1 MTSVTIDG
9 DAQLKRASYQLE
21 PLVVLTRCGHG
32 VQSKSFFTFENER
45 CIGDSQRLW
54 LDPGHGVFESRLDK
68 IVIRLLCSN
77 MLASVAG
84 HNIS

>member
-1 MTSVTIDG
+1 MRESL
-9 DAQLKRASYQLE
+9 AERAIKLIA
-21 PLVVLTRCGHG
+21 HG
-32 VQSKSFFTFENER
+32 ANTLGSRAQSKSLFTFENDR
-45 CIGDSQRLW
+45 CIGDSQRFW
-54 LDPGHGVFESRLDK
+54 LDPDHGVFEGGLDK